1 MKMGVRMD
9 GSVTLQNVIMR
20 FGDFT
25 AIEPTSLTIESG
37 EFFSFLGPSG
47 CGKTTLLNMISGFL
61 TPSEGQVLIGGE
73 PMANV
78 PVNQRP
84 TAMIFQN
91 LALFPLMN
99 VYQNIEFGMEVRG
112 VHRATRR
119 KKADE
124 LLELVALTGS
134 GDKSIAALSGG
145 QKQRVAIARALA
157 VEPRVLL
164 LDEPLSALDLKLR
177 QHMRNELRAI
187 QRKTGITFIYITHD
201 QGEALTMSD
210 RVAVMSAGRIQQV
223 ADPETLYRHPQTGFV
238 AAFVGENNRLAGR
251 VVERRGELAII
262 EIDGLGRLA
271 GRAGGDLAVGQSAA
285 LFVRPEHLRAVRPEH
300 LGVVRP
306 GQCDVVRPEESRITP
321 DNEFS
326 EIVLEVEVETLN
338 FEGAWRMLEARLIAT
353 GERLRILLGQNADG
367 AIELAPGERVHVGYD
382 PHQATVLVDDGSPR
396 LDAETGE
403 VVEAAPPNDAQNQ
416 ESRHV
421 SST

>member
-1 MKMGVRMD
+1 MD
-9 GSVTLQNVIMR
+9 SSVTLEKVVMR

-61 TPSEGQVLIGGE
+61 SPSEGQVLIGGE
-73 PMANV
+73 PMTHV

-91 LALFPLMN
+91 LALFPLMS
-99 VYQNIEFGMEVRG
+99 VYQNIEFGMQVRG
-112 VHRATRR
+112 MDRATRR
-119 KKADE
+119 NKADE
-124 LLELVALTGS
+124 LLDLVALTGS

-177 QHMRNELRAI
+177 QHMRNELKAI

-262 EIDGLGRLA
+262 EVDGLGRLA
-271 GRAGGDLAVGQSAA
+271 GHAGGDLAVGQSAA
-285 LFVRPEHLRAVRPEH
+285 LFVRPEHLRVVRPEH

-306 GQCDVVRPEESRITP
+306 ESSTQAT
-321 DNEFS
+321 
-326 EIVLEVEVETLN
+326 LEVEVETLS
-338 FEGAWRMLEARLIAT
+338 FEGAWRMLEARLTAS

-367 AIELAPGERVHVGYD
+367 AIELAPGERAHVGYD
-382 PHQATVLVDDGSPR
+382 PHQATVLADDGSPR

-403 VVEAAPPNDAQNQ
+403 MVEVAALNGVQTQ
-416 ESRHV
+416 EGEHV